1 MKTLY
6 LIRHAK
12 SSWAEV
18 GMKDFDRSLE
28 ERGLKDA
35 PKMAKLLRGM
45 SVQPDYMVSSPAKR
59 AFTTAQYFALGL
71 DFPIDKIEKEM
82 AIYEAEES
90 ALLHII
96 REFPD
101 DKKNILMFGHNPG
114 FTYFANGFAIKHI
127 ENVPTCGIVVIEFTG
142 SKWKDFNKKTATV
155 RDFLYPKS
163 LND

>member
-28 ERGLKDA
+28 ERGLRDA

-45 SVQPDYMVSSPAKR
+45 PVQPDYMISSPAKR

-71 DFPIDKIEKEM
+71 NFPVDKIEKEM
-82 AIYEAEES
+82 EIYEAEEA
-90 ALLHII
+90 ALLHIV
-96 REFPD
+96 RGLPD
-101 DKKNILMFGHNPG
+101 DKNTILMFGHNPG
-114 FTYFANGFAIKHI
+114 FTYFANKFAKKHI
-127 ENVPTCGIVVIEFTG
+127 ENVPTCGIVVIELTAD
-142 SKWKDFNKKTATV
+142 KWKDFNEKTATV
-155 RDFLYPKS
+155 KDFIYPKS